1 MDIELGFLVKTKTL
15 SDAEKLVKRVG
26 VETEKTATKVSN
38 FGKNMRLTKGPTSA
52 LSTTAGQLGVQFQD
66 VAVQAQMGTDAV
78 RIFSQQGPQILSIF
92 GPQGAVLGALA
103 AIGVVVGTTIV
114 DAFGLGEDAIEE
126 FGINTKKVADSVNTL
141 SDDFLGLS
149 QSLVDLAE
157 KSEIAAR
164 LQIALALDAA
174 DIAARNAKKAF
185 SELGLEGSG
194 MYRGLEEASQGANDL
209 LKALDDINHGGG
221 KTVSTLSI
229 MKRASE
235 NLGISLDEIRSLGDL
250 FVKAV
255 DPDGDASALTAFSD
269 KLGELAQTSGDPAF
283 QQLALDFVKTA
294 LEAEST
300 EEKARLLE
308 KAMEDLAGAV
318 GKSDDKA
325 VQFVLRMERMAEEAG
340 KTREQILKMQAAQI
354 DDPELKSRAMTAI
367 KAIEDQRKAEEKA
380 AADKKKADEDEAF
393 RKRVLNLGV
402 QKAIQLRRQAE
413 REAERERREAEAQA
427 NQERAEELKI
437 QQIMD
442 REAIKS
448 RENVNNALLSME
460 DKLLKNKT
468 EKQKA
473 GFRFSVNMMNQ
484 EKRENAGRILSDSYV
499 AAMGAYKALAGIP
512 FIGPVLGA
520 GAAATILAAGVS
532 FATQSLAGRA
542 LGGQVRGGESYVVG
556 ERGPEVLTM
565 GSSGRIIPNDK
576 LSAPSQTNNQNVSV
590 SFNITATDASGF
602 DQLLQQRRGMIIG
615 MINQAMNNR
624 GRKALV

>member
-1 MDIELGFLVKTKTL
+1 M
-15 SDAEKLVKRVG
+15 
-26 VETEKTATKVSN
+26 
-38 FGKNMRLTKGPTSA
+38 
-52 LSTTAGQLGVQFQD
+52 
-66 VAVQAQMGTDAV
+66 
-78 RIFSQQGPQILSIF
+78 
-92 GPQGAVLGALA
+92 GALA
-103 AIGVVVGTTIV
+103 AIGVVVGTSIV

-126 FGINTKKVADSVNTL
+126 FAANTKKVADSVNTL

-149 QSLVDLAE
+149 ESLVDLAE

-340 KTREQILKMQAAQI
+340 KTREEILKMQAAQI

-393 RKRVLNLGV
+393 RKRVINLGV
-402 QKAIQLRRQAE
+402 QKTIQLRRQAE

-427 NQERAEELKI
+427 DQERAERLKI
-437 QQIMD
+437 QQMMD
-442 REAIKS
+442 QEAVKS

-602 DQLLQQRRGMIIG
+602 DQLLQARRGMIIG

>member
-1 MDIELGFLVKTKTL
+1 
-15 SDAEKLVKRVG
+15 
-26 VETEKTATKVSN
+26 
-38 FGKNMRLTKGPTSA
+38 
-52 LSTTAGQLGVQFQD
+52 
-66 VAVQAQMGTDAV
+66 
-78 RIFSQQGPQILSIF
+78 
-92 GPQGAVLGALA
+92 
-103 AIGVVVGTTIV
+103 
-114 DAFGLGEDAIEE
+114 
-126 FGINTKKVADSVNTL
+126 
-141 SDDFLGLS
+141 
-149 QSLVDLAE
+149 
-157 KSEIAAR
+157 
-164 LQIALALDAA
+164 
-174 DIAARNAKKAF
+174 
-185 SELGLEGSG
+185 
-194 MYRGLEEASQGANDL
+194 
-209 LKALDDINHGGG
+209 
-221 KTVSTLSI
+221 
-229 MKRASE
+229 
-235 NLGISLDEIRSLGDL
+235 
-250 FVKAV
+250 
-255 DPDGDASALTAFSD
+255 
-269 KLGELAQTSGDPAF
+269 
-283 QQLALDFVKTA
+283 
-294 LEAEST
+294 
-300 EEKARLLE
+300 
-308 KAMEDLAGAV
+308 
-318 GKSDDKA
+318 
-325 VQFVLRMERMAEEAG
+325 MERMAEEAG
-340 KTREQILKMQAAQI
+340 KTREEILKMQAAQI

-393 RKRVLNLGV
+393 RKRVINLGV
-402 QKAIQLRRQAE
+402 QKTIQLRRQAE

-427 NQERAEELKI
+427 DQERAERLKI
-437 QQIMD
+437 QQMMD
-442 REAIKS
+442 QEAVKS

-602 DQLLQQRRGMIIG
+602 DQLLQARRGMIIG